1 MRGIK
6 KGGIFLKSKVFIYN
20 VEYDKEVLI
29 KSIGKAFEGFNLLD
43 FSNKK
48 ILIKP
53 NLLMA
58 KSPEKAITTHPTII
72 EATIEVLKEKN
83 AKEIY
88 IGDTPGNPSTNIEYL
103 YEITGMKKAAE
114 ETGTK
119 LVNLYK
125 NGVINISGNGI
136 VDSIPIVKFAKE
148 VDYIINIPKLKT
160 HTFMLMTCAIKNL
173 FGLVP
178 GMNKSRMHA
187 LAINPK
193 SFAEILVNI
202 FKELNP
208 IINIVDGILGMEG
221 EGPSAGTPRKFGKV
235 IIGVDPVAVDTISS
249 LILGYKPEEVY
260 TNVIAY
266 EKGLGEIN
274 IEEIEIIGEERNNLY
289 NTDVSRVQNLYSS
302 TQRIPKFISII
313 APKIHQKLLNQYPVI
328 IEEKCIKC
336 SICERACPNGA
347 VSLIKDKMTIN
358 YNKCI
363 SCFCCHE
370 LCPQRAIGIKRKG
383 LSRFL
388 FK

>member
-1 MRGIK
+1 M
-6 KGGIFLKSKVFIYN
+6 KSKVFIYN
-20 VEYDKEVLI
+20 VEYDKEALI
-29 KSIGKAFEGFNLLD
+29 KSIRKAFEGFNLLD

-48 ILIKP
+48 LLIKP

-58 KSPEKAITTHPTII
+58 ASPEKAITTHPTII

-88 IGDTPGNPSTNIEYL
+88 IGDTPGNSSTNMEYL
-103 YEITGMKKAAE
+103 YEITGMKKVAE
-114 ETGTK
+114 ETGAK

-125 NGVINISGNGI
+125 NGVINISGNSI
-136 VDSIPIVKFAKE
+136 VNSIPIVKFAKE
-148 VDYIINIPKLKT
+148 VDYIINVPKLKT
-160 HTFMLMTCAIKNL
+160 HTFMLMTCVIKNP

-178 GMNKSRMHA
+178 GMNKSKMHA

-193 SFAEILVNI
+193 SFAEILVSI
-202 FKELNP
+202 FKELNT

-221 EGPSAGTPRKFGKV
+221 EGPSAGTPRKFGKI
-235 IIGVDPVAVDTISS
+235 IIGVDPVAVDAISS
-249 LILGYKPEEVY
+249 LILGYKPEEIY

-274 IEEIEIIGEERNNLY
+274 IEEIEIIGEERNKLY
-289 NTDVSRVQNLYSS
+289 NTDVNRVQNIYSF
-302 TQRIPKFISII
+302 TQRIPKFISSI

-336 SICERACPNGA
+336 RICERACPNKA
-347 VSLIKDKMTIN
+347 ISLIKDKMTIN